1 MADQGYIKQVTADR
15 TKRMGL
21 GVKRNRYYTDRR
33 EGYFFDF
40 VKQELIDKYGLDKVR
55 RGGLRIDT
63 TIDLRLQKAAR
74 KAMDGQ
80 LGAPDRSAAIVTI
93 DPATGY
99 IKAMASSSKYGDSK
113 FNLAAQGHR
122 QPGSTF

>member
-1 MADQGYIKQVTADR
+1 
-15 TKRMGL
+15 MGL
-21 GVKRNRYYTDRR
+21 GVKRNRYFTARR

-40 VKQELIDKYGLDKVR
+40 VKQELIDRYGLETVR

-63 TIDLRLQKAAR
+63 TIDLRMQKAAR

-80 LGAPDRSAAIVTI
+80 LGAPDRSAAIVTV
-93 DPATGY
+93 DPKTGY
-99 IKAMASSSKYGDSK
+99 IKAMASSSRYGDSK

-122 QPGSTF
+122 QAGST